1 MDIKEALEKLQK
13 REKIDLISLIRKFKK
28 EGIETFAITKLEII
42 ETILAELENSKKETQ
57 QVLSDYQELGKD
69 YYHLEC
75 ELEKKEKIIDELVK
89 TTVKLRETSNEDCFI
104 PRTYRD
110 IDECIRTTCEKCLKE
125 YFKKKVEEDFNEG
138 D

>member
-1 MDIKEALEKLQK
+1 MDIKEAVETMKDIITWDCKLP
-13 REKIDLISLIRKFKK
+13 DKK
-28 EGIETFAITKLEII
+28 QCEAL

-69 YYHLEC
+69 YHHLEC

-125 YFKKKVEEDFNEG
+125 YFKKKVEE
-138 D
+138 